1 MTAFV
6 IAAGAAVRE
15 QTLNGLKIAF
25 LGLVYLF
32 FARVLWAVWSEVRTP
47 VAPKAMSRR
56 DRAAGTAID
65 GGPKP
70 GRGGRGKEKGAFS
83 FVIIEPRHERGHR
96 FTLSNVLT
104 VGRNTDCDISV
115 PDDAFMSGH
124 HARIEVR
131 PEGAWVVDLGST
143 NGSFVNG
150 RRVETERQVHK
161 GDRVQFGGV
170 VLETKR

>member
-1 MTAFV
+1 MTALT
-6 IAAGAAVRE
+6 AAVGNAVRE

-47 VAPKAMSRR
+47 VAPKAPQRR
-56 DRAAGTAID
+56 VRGAGTAID
-65 GGPKP
+65 GGPKVA
-70 GRGGRGKEKGAFS
+70 RRRKSKGAFS
-83 FVIIEPRHERGHR
+83 FVIIEPRHERGRR

-104 VGRNTDCDISV
+104 VGRNAECDISL
-115 PDDAFMSGH
+115 PDDSFMSGL
-124 HARIEVR
+124 HARIEIR
-131 PEGAWVVDLGST
+131 PEGAWIVDLNST

-150 RRVETERQVHK
+150 RRVETERQVRD

-170 VLETKR
+170 VLETKQ

>member
-1 MTAFV
+1 MTSLT
-6 IAAGAAVRE
+6 IAVGNAVRE

-47 VAPKAMSRR
+47 VAPKAGTRTNRSS
-56 DRAAGTAID
+56 GTAID
-65 GGPKP
+65 GGP
-70 GRGGRGKEKGAFS
+70 RLSHGKKGKGAFS
-83 FVIIEPRHERGHR
+83 LVIIEPRHERGHR

-104 VGRNTDCDISV
+104 VGRNAECDISM
-115 PDDAFMSGH
+115 PDDSFMSGL

-131 PEGAWVVDLGST
+131 PEGAWIVDLNST

-150 RRVETERQVHK
+150 RRVETERQVRG

-170 VLETKR
+170 VLEARE

>member
-1 MTAFV
+1 VTALT
-6 IAAGAAVRE
+6 AAVGNAVRE

-47 VAPKAMSRR
+47 VAPKAVSRR
-56 DRAAGTAID
+56 QRAAGTAVD
-65 GGPKP
+65 GGPKVP
-70 GRGGRGKEKGAFS
+70 RGGKGRGAFS

-104 VGRNTDCDISV
+104 VGRNEDCDISV
-115 PDDAFMSGH
+115 PEDSFMSGL

-131 PEGAWVVDLGST
+131 PDGAWVVDLGST

-150 RRVETERQVHK
+150 RRVDTERQVHR